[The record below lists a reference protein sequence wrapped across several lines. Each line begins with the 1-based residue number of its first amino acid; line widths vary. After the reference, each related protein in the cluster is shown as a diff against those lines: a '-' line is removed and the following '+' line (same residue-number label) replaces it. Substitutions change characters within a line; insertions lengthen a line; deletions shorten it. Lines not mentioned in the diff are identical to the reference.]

1 MRIVLTILLIL
12 LALVILI
19 LLLRVGG
26 KVEFSELGLRAWIR
40 LGPVYYQLY
49 PKRPLPKLIQWL
61 KNRKNRK
68 KKAKSPPKA
77 PERAS
82 GTPKGSGA
90 GRQETKQPKPDGEGP
105 QIAPDESKLDAK
117 VSKPDAETAQ
127 AVPEVPK
134 SDGGE
139 AQTGPEE
146 SKKDGKEAQSGPGEP
161 ETDTEKPQT
170 GPNEP
175 QSDGEAAQTISK
187 GPEPEPDS
195 EPEEEHEPEPEPE
208 PEEEPEPEPAPA
220 PSRPGGGRLD
230 QLLELLP
237 DLLDLAGRGVRSLR
251 VDQLSVQYT
260 VPGRWDAAGAAVQY
274 GTVYATG
281 GVLYPI
287 LNKVLK
293 VKSWQVGAEI
303 DFQETVPRV
312 YLCLN
317 LSVRIG
323 QIAALG
329 LRGLWKYYN
338 YRNKKKNPEKAGKQ
352 KG

>member
-1 MRIVLTILLIL
+1 M
-12 LALVILI
+12 
-19 LLLRVGG
+19 
-26 KVEFSELGLRAWIR
+26 
-40 LGPVYYQLY
+40 
-49 PKRPLPKLIQWL
+49 
-61 KNRKNRK
+61 
-68 KKAKSPPKA
+68 
-77 PERAS
+77 
-82 GTPKGSGA
+82 
-90 GRQETKQPKPDGEGP
+90 
-105 QIAPDESKLDAK
+105 
-117 VSKPDAETAQ
+117 
-127 AVPEVPK
+127 
-134 SDGGE
+134 
-139 AQTGPEE
+139 
-146 SKKDGKEAQSGPGEP
+146 
-161 ETDTEKPQT
+161 
-170 GPNEP
+170 
-175 QSDGEAAQTISK
+175 
-187 GPEPEPDS
+187 
-195 EPEEEHEPEPEPE
+195 
-208 PEEEPEPEPAPA
+208 
-220 PSRPGGGRLD
+220 
-230 QLLELLP
+230 
-237 DLLDLAGRGVRSLR
+237 
-251 VDQLSVQYT
+251 DQLSVQYT